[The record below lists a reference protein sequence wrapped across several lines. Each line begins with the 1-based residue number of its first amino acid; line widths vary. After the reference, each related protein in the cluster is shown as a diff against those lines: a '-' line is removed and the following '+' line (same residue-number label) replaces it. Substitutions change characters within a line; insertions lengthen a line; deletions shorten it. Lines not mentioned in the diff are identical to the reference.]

1 MSTFEN
7 LKKVRSILSDS
18 KKIGSHNERFINATR
33 KGNEGRVDKYK
44 KGFNADDRFKA
55 FKVEVYFSS
64 YIGAY
69 GDSSVG
75 SFLHLSSTESTK
87 KAFVKYLQDNEG
99 DVLKGI
105 SDNLR
110 AEAETLI
117 EAAKSE
123 ISDASEY
130 INNICAANAKT

>member
-1 MSTFEN
+1 VSTFEN
-7 LKKVRSILSDS
+7 LRKVRSILSDS

-33 KGNEGRVDKYK
+33 KGNEGRIDKYK
-44 KGFNADDRFKA
+44 KGFNEDSRFQA
-55 FKVEVYFSS
+55 FRVEVFFGS
-64 YIGAY
+64 YTGAY

-75 SFLHLSSTESTK
+75 SFLNISSAVSTQ
-87 KAFVKYLQDNEG
+87 KAFVKYLQDNED
-99 DVLKGI
+99 DVLQGI

-110 AEAETLI
+110 EEADSLI

-130 INNICAANAKT
+130 INSICADDA